1 MFKNKSGMLG
11 PTRTSRAFQAQALL
25 LWLSLKWVNDSLF
38 FSIYIYIIHTSKG
51 VGITVPASK
60 ITVNYNSN

>member
-1 MFKNKSGMLG
+1 MFKNKSGILG

-51 VGITVPASK
+51 VEELLFPHPKSL
-60 ITVNYNSN
+60 